1 MLILK
6 TTIDHKLHKT
16 KKDKSKKKKQNKK
29 KKQKCRVI
37 STLRSG
43 NQNGAAKSRP
53 LSKYFVITCASGSS

>member
-6 TTIDHKLHKT
+6 TTIDHKLQKT
-16 KKDKSKKKKQNKK
+16 KIDKNKK
-29 KKQKCRVI
+29 KYKTKNKKSRVI
-37 STLRSG
+37 GILRSG